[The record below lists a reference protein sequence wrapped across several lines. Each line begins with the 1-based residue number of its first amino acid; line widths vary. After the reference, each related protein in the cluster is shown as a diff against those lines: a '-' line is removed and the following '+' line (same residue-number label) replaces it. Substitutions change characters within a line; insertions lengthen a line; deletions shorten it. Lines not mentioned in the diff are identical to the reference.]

1 MLKRE
6 TIIDRR
12 PTTTTVI
19 IFESEQNI
27 VCLKALC
34 ECELS
39 TIGAV
44 EKGGHRTNTST
55 SNDNDDT
62 MTTGHHQPPL
72 MYTVMKLRGKSARNA
87 GLFVAL
93 NNDISSFHKTIQ
105 YQEHTNTHTGK
116 AQSRGQILEP
126 CSNACLLEPN
136 VKVKKNSGL
145 NNPKLNPVITVARH
159 HCCHMIQIH
168 IFISNIYALLLEKM
182 CRNQRGGSFFHI
194 CLNLKTET
202 NLQSN
207 KSLKREKVKV

>member
-12 PTTTTVI
+12 PTTTTTTVI

-62 MTTGHHQPPL
+62 MTTGHHQPPPEHIQTHRTYRQSTEQKPNIGAVQQRL
-72 MYTVMKLRGKSARNA
+72 LVGAKY
-87 GLFVAL
+87 FF
-93 NNDISSFHKTIQ
+93 NDTQ
-105 YQEHTNTHTGK
+105 WQ
-116 AQSRGQILEP
+116 
-126 CSNACLLEPN
+126 
-136 VKVKKNSGL
+136 
-145 NNPKLNPVITVARH
+145 
-159 HCCHMIQIH
+159 
-168 IFISNIYALLLEKM
+168 
-182 CRNQRGGSFFHI
+182 
-194 CLNLKTET
+194 
-202 NLQSN
+202 
-207 KSLKREKVKV
+207 